1 MLQEHPHTSL
11 FSFGSREVKQRPAIG
26 IADLRRVS
34 LLQHSPDRAHVP
46 RCHRSLDLQLLVKL
60 WVPSAVMVQHP
71 VTVSKGRFICI
82 SGQVCSRY
90 HAKKSSIQ
98 TLLLC
103 LLKKY
108 LHHTLKINLEALE
121 TKTKIC

>member
-71 VTVSKGRFICI
+71 VTFSKGRFICI
-82 SGQVCSRY
+82 SGQVCNRY
-90 HAKKSSIQ
+90 HAKKKQHTSLAVVSAEKKITSQ
-98 TLLLC
+98 T
-103 LLKKY
+103 
-108 LHHTLKINLEALE
+108 
-121 TKTKIC
+121 